1 MKKILQV
8 TWVLLLMSCAT
19 DTNEYVGPTSMET
32 EELALGVWSYD
43 MRKNDINVADS
54 STLITEDWYALTK
67 RDGEY
72 FFSYFNDELSNGIEF
87 EVSITQTAIG
97 TRIVQKS
104 KTIIPSSFYPN
115 LQQDHYWIIN
125 SDGDLEIWSSSDLI
139 ITLENQQQR

>member
-1 MKKILQV
+1 
-8 TWVLLLMSCAT
+8 MSCAT

-67 RDGEY
+67 REGKY
-72 FFSYFNDELSNGIEF
+72 FFTYFNDELSDGIDF
-87 EVSITQTAIG
+87 EVSITKTGFG
-97 TRIVQKS
+97 TRVVKKAEI
-104 KTIIPSSFYPN
+104 TIPLSFYPK

-125 SDGDLEIWSSSDLI
+125 SDRELEIWDSSNLI
-139 ITLENQQQR
+139 ITLENQLMHNAQ